1 MNHEMQSLISGTK
14 TQPQPESFHRGTS
27 SGGEP
32 GEVAYR
38 SLGKDLQGFK
48 KALTNA
54 NGDVEGGKLTNPL
67 PPSHWINQEVEDGK
81 TLLLAALDEK
91 LPDYTEAL
99 LKAGALASQP
109 SNRLATNPLH
119 RAVKSGHLPAV
130 KLLLDENNE
139 RPANKADVNLLDTK
153 GRAGLH
159 LAVEQ
164 EDLPIIQ
171 FLLAQKNVEVDV
183 VDIHGRTPLYFAA
196 KQKSGQLVRLL
207 LENGASLD
215 AVCDDISM
223 RQHISDFMPDLD
235 ISGITVKVA
244 PMVRDDR
251 LARLAKILDT
261 ASFNKG
267 MGLEVEE
274 ELLTE
279 FSRVSLG
286 CSSESLSTFQSS
298 RYTLLQKCASS
309 NLADFAEVLL
319 KRVGFDARHQPVN
332 GTSSPV
338 LLAASRGDAELLDVL
353 KKYKANFTCEDENKE
368 TVLHKIL
375 QKDENLLGNV
385 PQETLEKALDVLLS
399 ESEDNKEFK
408 TEISRLVNRRDGV
421 GNTPLHYATQ
431 KWSEKTVRRLLE
443 RGANI
448 GIKNKWNEIPIN
460 RISSST
466 MQSFLDEFCLQSEK
480 DVNHDEFKVTFDYQF
495 LAPPV
500 DSLPTEVQGPYSDK
514 DETQKASDGKGG
526 KKFALPETESL
537 WYMAE
542 SKEHRHLLKHPVITS
557 FLWCKWTRIRRFV
570 NRNLRFYMFFVML
583 LTWFIFQNYGGKTL
597 KSEQTDTIPAF
608 YGLFVVFSCIMF
620 FLVTRDW
627 VNDVKDK
634 MRQEQ
639 IVTDSDWEEEGM
651 RPPKLTYCDLVLSN
665 WLEFLFLASLVL
677 VLVLGV
683 PLLSWA
689 LSVLTALLAG
699 REMFQM
705 TVSLRRYVFTLENWV
720 EVAMVG
726 LVSFL
731 LFAPDEDS
739 YELKRQL
746 AGICLLLSWAELI
759 TFAARHPRLTR
770 YNVYVTM
777 FLNVL
782 KTFAFFLLWYVFYI
796 LAFGMG
802 FYIMLHKVRSYPVS
816 KYVCNNQFRTSKPTQ
831 LLELRRRRMSSSLS
845 STVPSSHLSNLSPCL
860 WEN

>member
-1 MNHEMQSLISGTK
+1 MQSLISGTK
-14 TQPQPESFHRGTS
+14 TQPQPASYHRGTS
-27 SGGEP
+27 FAGEP
-32 GEVAYR
+32 REVAYK
-38 SLGKDLQGFK
+38 SLGKDLVGFK

-54 NGDVEGGKLTNPL
+54 NGDVEGGKEISYPL
-67 PPSHWINQEVEDGK
+67 PSSHWINQEVEDGK
-81 TLLLAALDEK
+81 TLLLAALDQK
-91 LPDYTEAL
+91 LSDYTEEL
-99 LKAGALASQP
+99 LKAGALADQS
-109 SNRLATNPLH
+109 SHRLATTPLN

-130 KLLLDENNE
+130 KLLLDENKE
-139 RPANKADVNLLDTK
+139 RPANKADVNLQDTM

-164 EDLPIIQ
+164 GDLPIIH
-171 FLLAQKNVEVDV
+171 FLLAQENVEVDI
-183 VDIHGRTPLYFAA
+183 VDLHDRTPLYFAA
-196 KQKSGQLVRLL
+196 ERKSGQLVRLL
-207 LENGASLD
+207 LENGASLE
-215 AVCDDISM
+215 AECDDTKM
-223 RQHISDFMPDLD
+223 LKHISEFMPDLD
-235 ISGITVKVA
+235 ISGLTVKVDR
-244 PMVRDDR
+244 PVVRDR
-251 LARLAKILDT
+251 LARLAQILDT

-279 FSRVSLG
+279 FSRVSAG
-286 CSSESLSTFQSS
+286 CSSKSLNTFLSS
-298 RYTLLQKCASS
+298 RYTLLQKCASN

-319 KRVGFDARHQPVN
+319 KKVGFDARHQPDN

-353 KKYKANFTCEDENKE
+353 KKYKADFTCVDENKE
-368 TVLHKIL
+368 TVLHKVL
-375 QKDENLLGNV
+375 QKDENLLRKV
-385 PQETLEKALDVLLS
+385 PEETVEKALDVLLT

-408 TEISRLVNRRDGV
+408 TEISGLVNRRDGV
-421 GNTPLHYATQ
+421 GNTPLHCATQ

-466 MQSFLDEFCLQSEK
+466 MESFLDEFCLQSEK

-500 DSLPTEVQGPYSDK
+500 DALPKEVQGPYADSD
-514 DETQKASDGKGG
+514 EAQSASEGKS
-526 KKFALPETESL
+526 KKRFALPETESL

-597 KSEQTDTIPAF
+597 KSEQTDTITAF
-608 YGLFVVFSCIMF
+608 YGLFVAFSSIMF
-620 FLVTRDW
+620 FLVMRDW
-627 VNDVKDK
+627 VHEVGEVNEK
-634 MRQEQ
+634 RRREQ
-639 IVTDSDWEEEGM
+639 IVKDSEWEEEEGM
-651 RPPKLTYCDLVLSN
+651 RPPDLTYCELVLSN
-665 WLEFLFLASLVL
+665 WVEFLFLASLVL
-677 VLVLGV
+677 VLVFGV

-699 REMFQM
+699 REVFQM
-705 TVSLRRYVFTLENWV
+705 TVSLRRYFFTLENWV

-731 LFAPDEDS
+731 LFGPDEDS

-802 FYIMLHKVRSYPVS
+802 FYIMLHKVRYSLVR
-816 KYVCNNQFRTSKPTQ
+816 KYFYNDQLRTRIIPLTQ
-831 LLELRRRRMSSSLS
+831 QLERRRRMNSSLS
-845 STVPSSHLSNLSPCL
+845 STVLSSHL
-860 WEN
+860 